1 MATVVQLLASGI
13 AFGFIYGLIA
23 VGITLIWN
31 AAGMLNFA
39 NGQVTMLSAYVFG
52 MVFLSRLTMW
62 PSVLA
67 AIILTAAFGMLI
79 AIVIFIPLR
88 DMNRLSTIMA
98 TIMLGTIL
106 LETTRLLFGSLP
118 LAPAPYFR
126 GIVEFNG
133 IVIAR
138 VYVYIIIAGVILAFA
153 LQLFLTRTKTG
164 NAMRC
169 VSQNKTAAALMGI
182 NVAKYLRYTA
192 AMAFAISAIVGILII
207 PLFDLSLSM
216 TSMVGLKGFAAAV
229 TGGFGFLPG
238 ALAGGILI
246 GLLENFGGLLIS
258 AQFKD
263 AIAFIVLIIFLIIN
277 PRGLSGMI
285 ARDEQRLK
293 GAPKQGRKTK
303 VRD

>member
-1 MATVVQLLASGI
+1 MATVVQLLVSGI

-52 MVFLSRLTMW
+52 L
-62 PSVLA
+62 VLMDRITIVPGA
-67 AIILTAAFGMLI
+67 LGTIILTALFGMLI
-79 AIVIFIPLR
+79 AVVIFIPLR
-88 DMNRLSTIMA
+88 NMNRLSTIMA

-118 LAPAPYFR
+118 RAPSPYFR

-138 VYVYIIIAGVILAFA
+138 TYVYIIIAGVILAFA
-153 LQLFLTRTKTG
+153 LQLFLSRTKTG
-164 NAMRC
+164 NAMQC

-192 AMAFAISAIVGILII
+192 AMAFAIAAIVGMLII

-263 AIAFIVLIIFLIIN
+263 AIAFIVLIIFLLIN

-285 ARDEQRLK
+285 AGDERRLK
-293 GAPKQGRKTK
+293 PPKPGRKTK
-303 VRD
+303 VGE